1 MVGPSIRVYARTYD
15 EDMEHRWSV
24 VDRMLQNLGDLCK
37 LHNFDVIV
45 MNAPVRERLD
55 EDVLKAWGLGSVA
68 YDPNKPNRMLKSL
81 ADKHDMIHILLYTE
95 LRREALRGGNLYW
108 TADGHW
114 TDNGHQLVGKVLYNS
129 HIKMKYCL
137 NRCPCFTEAGPVRSR
152 FR

>member
-24 VDRMLQNLGDLCK
+24 VDSMLQNLGDLCK

-81 ADKHDMIHILLYTE
+81 ADKHDTHITVYGIRKGSAAGRESLLD
-95 LRREALRGGNLYW
+95 R
-108 TADGHW
+108 
-114 TDNGHQLVGKVLYNS
+114 
-129 HIKMKYCL
+129 
-137 NRCPCFTEAGPVRSR
+137 
-152 FR
+152 